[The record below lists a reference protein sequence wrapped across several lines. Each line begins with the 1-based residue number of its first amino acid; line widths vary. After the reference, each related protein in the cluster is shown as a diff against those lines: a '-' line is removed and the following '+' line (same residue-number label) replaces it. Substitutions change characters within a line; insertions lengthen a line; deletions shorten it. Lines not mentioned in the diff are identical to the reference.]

1 MFFVLSW
8 AWVKEKLWGRHEG
21 LRFKSYHLSYSI
33 YKHNAKDIA
42 DPSSLQNMCH
52 IWTSRWALLT
62 VESLWLSGRALEHGI
77 WRCEVWFLM
86 VTLSNAHDKTK
97 NIFFLFLTKLKTYPL
112 SYSIYNFIDPHF
124 WKISDILALAFHYM
138 LWPDYLLDEWH
149 WESQN
154 KRGIDVT
161 DTQNWIFGGVNPADF
176 IWCTRL
182 STLRN

>member
-8 AWVKEKLWGRHEG
+8 AWDKEKIWSPHEG
-21 LRFKSYHLSYSI
+21 LRFKCYHLSYSI

-112 SYSIYNFIDPHF
+112 SYSICNIIDPHF
-124 WKISDILALAFHYM
+124 RKISDIFAPAFHYM
-138 LWPDYLLDEWH
+138 L
-149 WESQN
+149 
-154 KRGIDVT
+154 
-161 DTQNWIFGGVNPADF
+161 
-176 IWCTRL
+176 TRL
-182 STLRN
+182 FIGWVALREPKQEGNWCYRHTKLNFWRCEPSWFNMVQKIKYS